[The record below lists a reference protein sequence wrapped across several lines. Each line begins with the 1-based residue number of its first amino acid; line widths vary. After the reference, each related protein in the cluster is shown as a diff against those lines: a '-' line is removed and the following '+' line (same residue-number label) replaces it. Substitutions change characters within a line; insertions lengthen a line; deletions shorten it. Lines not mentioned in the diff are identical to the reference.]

1 MTEKKCTE
9 VTHPNFMNTAEAQKH
24 FKGIENIAKTR
35 KP

>member
-1 MTEKKCTE
+1 
-9 VTHPNFMNTAEAQKH
+9 MNTHQIHEYFAEAQKH